1 MKIIIVLGKKLL
13 PSGKISK
20 TLKKRLDN
28 SIKYYK
34 KNDIFIVSGGNVAKV
49 KHTEAYEMKKYIL
62 NILPNAKI
70 ITESKSLSTIENIQ
84 FCKNILKNYNNKVLL
99 LISKNH
105 LNKVKKITKNLN
117 WELTS

>member
-1 MKIIIVLGKKLL
+1 MKIIIILGKKLL

-20 TLKKRLDN
+20 ILKKRLD
-28 SIKYYK
+28 SAIKYYK

-49 KHTEAYEMKKYIL
+49 KHTEAYKMKKYIL
-62 NILPNAKI
+62 NILPNAEI

-84 FCKNILKNYNNKVLL
+84 FCKNILKNYDCKILL
-99 LISKNH
+99 MTSKTH

-117 WELTS
+117 WNLTS